1 MLHTGESPARGLG
14 WEVEC
19 LCWGGGEGGHT
30 GESPGRKLGGWGHAS
45 HR

>member
-1 MLHTGESPARGLG
+1 MRVQLG
-14 WEVEC
+14 GWDGRLNVSAG
-19 LCWGGGEGGHT
+19 GGGEGGHT